1 MQTAVKNKTLTVN
14 TNKAAKIKKNKKRT
28 HTKVDSKHEHIK
40 YKLTV
45 STNKGKKTQNA
56 VKKYIKY

>member
-40 YKLTV
+40 YNLTV
-45 STNKGKKTQNA
+45 STNKGKKT
-56 VKKYIKY
+56 